1 MVEKT
6 KAYYN
11 DERRRAVMLLENI
24 PDQRLIY
31 VLDFLRG
38 AIVPEEDDPFYSPEN
53 MEHLKKSIAEL
64 EAVRLSGGK
73 GERDG

>member
-1 MVEKT
+1 MLEKT

-11 DERRRAVMLLENI
+11 DERRRAAMLLENI
-24 PDQRLIY
+24 SDQRLIY

-38 AIVPEEDDPFYSPEN
+38 SIVPEEDDPFYSPEN

-64 EAVRLSGGK
+64 EAVRLSSGK